1 MMDSIE
7 GARHDA
13 HDSRSPDRSASDH
26 HRSRQAGRVR
36 QDVMPQTYRGLW
48 SRRVMREKS
57 MNLIQH
63 YQEKAAR
70 ADRLADDPYQKADM
84 RGTPFNGAQMASFG
98 RTLRLARPSAS
109 ISEAVRSLAREF
121 LQRDNGLHPR
131 NEFVAWECS
140 VDLRMV
146 EFA

>member
-26 HRSRQAGRVR
+26 YRSRQAGRVR

-57 MNLIQH
+57 MKLIQH

-84 RGTPFNGAQMASFG
+84 RAE
-98 RTLRLARPSAS
+98 LRSTARRWRHLAEHSDWLARRRRYPK
-109 ISEAVRSLAREF
+109 L
-121 LQRDNGLHPR
+121 
-131 NEFVAWECS
+131 
-140 VDLRMV
+140 
-146 EFA
+146 

>member
-26 HRSRQAGRVR
+26 YRSRQADRLR
-36 QDVMPQTYRGLW
+36 QDVMTQTYRGLW
-48 SRRVMREKS
+48 SRRVMREKG
-57 MNLIQH
+57 MNLNQH

-84 RGTPFNGAQMASFG
+84 RVELRSMARRWRHLAEQSDW
-98 RTLRLARPSAS
+98 LARRRRYPK
-109 ISEAVRSLAREF
+109 L
-121 LQRDNGLHPR
+121 
-131 NEFVAWECS
+131 
-140 VDLRMV
+140 
-146 EFA
+146 